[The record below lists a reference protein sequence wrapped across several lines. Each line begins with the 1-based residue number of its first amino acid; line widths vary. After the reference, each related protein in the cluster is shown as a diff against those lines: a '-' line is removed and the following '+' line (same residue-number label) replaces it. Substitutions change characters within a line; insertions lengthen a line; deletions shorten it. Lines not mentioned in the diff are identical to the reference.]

1 MLTGQGGPDSEN
13 LPWYTKAIVLL
24 TAVFSVA
31 MFAIPAS
38 MLTWG
43 FEAEAERMAKR
54 ARKMAT
60 LSNRT
65 ESTDFTSDEETDSS
79 YDSGYSTDEE
89 YFRII
94 AGEDSDD
101 SDGEGEDSAFLKALK
116 DGFKDADANHD
127 GTLTLSEYIRMQ
139 TAISE
144 QQQRPGL
151 QPIIPGTESLAERM
165 TTLEEQVRAN
175 SEKLDRI
182 LELLQAK
189 KRW

>member
-65 ESTDFTSDEETDSS
+65 ESTDFASDEETDSS

-151 QPIIPGTESLAERM
+151 QPIIPGTESLAERV